1 MIKKILLTFMGL
13 TVAMSTILAFYS
25 YFKPEKVEAIAST
38 VKSTP
43 MIPYETTTD
52 YLLSSGDSTIHY
64 LFFCSV
70 SNPDCRYIEDTV
82 MKALESEQGHDL
94 FDIIEYVDIASLEE
108 SLSTNQLKDDWGL
121 NTYPAFASVSVN
133 DGSIS
138 VNNFIQ
144 WDKDNPMSTRDL
156 KQWMV
161 QNSIWSGLFEA
172 KDEEIILPK

>member
-1 MIKKILLTFMGL
+1 MIKKILFTFMGL

-38 VKSTP
+38 TRTTP
-43 MIPYETTTD
+43 MIPYETTAD

-64 LFFCSV
+64 LFFCSAT
-70 SNPDCRYIEDTV
+70 NPDCRYIEDTV
-82 MKALESEQGHDL
+82 MKSLESEQGHNL
-94 FDIIEYVDIASLEE
+94 FEHIEYVDISSLEA
-108 SLSTNQLKDDWGL
+108 SLSTNQLKDDWGI
-121 NTYPAFASVSVN
+121 NTYPAFVSVSVN
-133 DGSIS
+133 DGSFS

-144 WDKDNPMSTRDL
+144 WDKDNPTGTRDL

-161 QNSIWSGLFEA
+161 NNGIWAGLFEA